1 MYRDYRIAWG
11 IVDVIAVDEM
21 QAERHFGRLAA
32 SFHAT
37 RRPNLNST
45 LVLAL
50 LSNLVYP
57 IGRR

>member
-37 RRPNLNST
+37 RRPNLHSSSSPT
-45 LVLAL
+45 
-50 LSNLVYP
+50 
-57 IGRR
+57 I

>member
-21 QAERHFGRLAA
+21 QAERHFVRLAA

-37 RRPNLNST
+37 RRPNLHSSSSPT
-45 LVLAL
+45 
-50 LSNLVYP
+50 
-57 IGRR
+57 I